1 MMVNLKSARELKPKN
16 LNKEGL
22 PLHSAKMNNH
32 NSRNKVSLK
41 FQYTNKQMI
50 LYNSKEKEN
59 GRKKLKQKNLSQILL
74 KFKKKMISNLKKYNV
89 NEDMYNKKIIN
100 DIIYDENKHIVS
112 EFKNYLLWDEN
123 SDFLKRFYYL
133 HESINRLPKINYY
146 YETYTLFPPVY
157 FCLDDLVKIMI
168 KNVKRK
174 KKYLEMIEEMEDN
187 NDNSFKKEEKK
198 EFKQIIN
205 PKDISNT
212 MTFDPSTINNIEIN
226 SFLNQN
232 ENDNNNLKDFDQ
244 IVNFILNDNE
254 NESIV
259 DNKKNKKN
267 NSHEKKNSFINNNDN
282 SLFSLNLD
290 LENKKNKEEDL
301 RGNII
306 KKIDHSQKTIIPK
319 IGKILEVKKLN
330 FQNLNQEINKENN
343 NQTSNK
349 KKENKPHLIKN
360 NSNNKLCKIA
370 YSDRHKKTIE
380 NLKSENKNITIKKTI
395 IKKSPVKK
403 ILINKKLNE
412 QIPISERMSSSKKEI
427 KTNDKDKLNKSIEKM
442 MKMIQYSQTS
452 SRSVTNNNSKIK
464 SKTQN
469 KAKKLQIETNS
480 KKKYK
485 KIISNKTITKLE
497 EKENKKSNLSNK
509 KILVNKLLITSPNI
523 IQTETTPS
531 SFITNNNITSSIYNI
546 NLNLNL
552 GHNSTSYNNN
562 YNNTNNNLISNKSVL
577 TKRNSNYTIVN
588 PLLNKGNSVLHSEN
602 KNIVKRKQYNIRN
615 VIHNNDNSIPITNPL
630 SKYSTLFKS
639 KNLNTERTINN
650 NNNQKDKISYD
661 LNGNNVHINIQKQ
674 SIYNT
679 IGYDNG
685 NYSNSS
691 VNININCNNN
701 IENNNSNSEKIYSRN
716 DVSASLLN
724 NLKNSYSNRAKKKLV
739 FQISEMKYSKSSKRL
754 STQNYKNNDFKTII
768 HDYKYTKIDK
778 IKKKNKD
785 KKYPLTSRNETKIHD
800 DLISKI
806 LKKTNK

>member
-146 YETYTLFPPVY
+146 YEKYTLFPPVY

-187 NDNSFKKEEKK
+187 NNSFKKEEKK

-212 MTFDPSTINNIEIN
+212 ITFDPSSLNNIETN

-232 ENDNNNLKDFDQ
+232 ENCGNNYNLKEFDQ

-254 NESIV
+254 NESII

-267 NSHEKKNSFINNNDN
+267 NSQENKNSFINNNDD
-282 SLFSLNLD
+282 SLFNLNLD
-290 LENKKNKEEDL
+290 LENKKNKEEDI
-301 RGNII
+301 RGNIT
-306 KKIDHSQKTIIPK
+306 KKIEHSQKTIIPK
-319 IGKILEVKKLN
+319 KGKILEVKKLN
-330 FQNLNQEINKENN
+330 FQNLNKEINKEINHP
-343 NQTSNK
+343 TSNK
-349 KKENKPHLIKN
+349 KKENKPNLIKN
-360 NSNNKLCKIA
+360 YSNNKSCKIN

-380 NLKSENKNITIKKTI
+380 NLKSENKNIKTI

-412 QIPISERMSSSKKEI
+412 QIPISERISSSKKEF
-427 KTNDKDKLNKSIEKM
+427 KNNEKDKINKSIEKM

-452 SRSVTNNNSKIK
+452 SRSVTNNSKIK

-469 KAKKLQIETNS
+469 KTKNLKIETNS
-480 KKKYK
+480 KKKFK
-485 KIISNKTITKLE
+485 KIISNKTISKI
-497 EKENKKSNLSNK
+497 EKNGNIKSNTSNK
-509 KILVNKLLITSPNI
+509 KILVNKLLITSPNF
-523 IQTETTPS
+523 IQTETIPN

-552 GHNSTSYNNN
+552 GHTSTS
-562 YNNTNNNLISNKSVL
+562 I
-577 TKRNSNYTIVN
+577 
-588 PLLNKGNSVLHSEN
+588 
-602 KNIVKRKQYNIRN
+602 
-615 VIHNNDNSIPITNPL
+615 
-630 SKYSTLFKS
+630 
-639 KNLNTERTINN
+639 
-650 NNNQKDKISYD
+650 
-661 LNGNNVHINIQKQ
+661 
-674 SIYNT
+674 
-679 IGYDNG
+679 
-685 NYSNSS
+685 
-691 VNININCNNN
+691 
-701 IENNNSNSEKIYSRN
+701 
-716 DVSASLLN
+716 
-724 NLKNSYSNRAKKKLV
+724 
-739 FQISEMKYSKSSKRL
+739 
-754 STQNYKNNDFKTII
+754 
-768 HDYKYTKIDK
+768 
-778 IKKKNKD
+778 
-785 KKYPLTSRNETKIHD
+785 
-800 DLISKI
+800 
-806 LKKTNK
+806 

>member
-1 MMVNLKSARELKPKN
+1 MLVNLKSTRELKPKN
-16 LNKEGL
+16 LIKDNLQIHNSKIG
-22 PLHSAKMNNH
+22 NH
-32 NSRNKVSLK
+32 NSRNKIPLK
-41 FQYTNKQMI
+41 IQSSNKQI
-50 LYNSKEKEN
+50 IKANSKEKD
-59 GRKKLKQKNLSQILL
+59 KKVLKQKIITNQILL
-74 KFKKKMISNLKKYNV
+74 KLKKKMISNLKKYNV
-89 NEDMYNKKIIN
+89 NVDIYNKKIIN

-187 NDNSFKKEEKK
+187 NNSFKKEEKK

-212 MTFDPSTINNIEIN
+212 ITFDPSSLNNIETN

-232 ENDNNNLKDFDQ
+232 ENCGNNYNLKEFDQ

-254 NESIV
+254 NESII

-267 NSHEKKNSFINNNDN
+267 NSQENKNSFINNNDD
-282 SLFSLNLD
+282 SLFNLNLD
-290 LENKKNKEEDL
+290 LENKKNKEEDI
-301 RGNII
+301 RGNIT
-306 KKIDHSQKTIIPK
+306 KKIEHSQKTIIPK
-319 IGKILEVKKLN
+319 KGKILEVKKLN
-330 FQNLNQEINKENN
+330 FQNLNKEINKEINHP
-343 NQTSNK
+343 TSNK
-349 KKENKPHLIKN
+349 KKENKPNLIKN
-360 NSNNKLCKIA
+360 YSNNKSCKIN

-380 NLKSENKNITIKKTI
+380 NLKSENKNIKTI

-412 QIPISERMSSSKKEI
+412 QIPISERISSSKKEF
-427 KTNDKDKLNKSIEKM
+427 KNNEKDKINKSIEKM

-452 SRSVTNNNSKIK
+452 SRSVTNNSKIK

-469 KAKKLQIETNS
+469 KTKNLKIETNS
-480 KKKYK
+480 KKKFK
-485 KIISNKTITKLE
+485 KIISNKTISKI
-497 EKENKKSNLSNK
+497 EKNGNIKSNTSNK
-509 KILVNKLLITSPNI
+509 KILVNKLLITSPNF
-523 IQTETTPS
+523 IQTETIPN

-552 GHNSTSYNNN
+552 GHTSTSYNNN
-562 YNNTNNNLISNKSVL
+562 YNNNLISNKTVL

-588 PLLNKGNSVLHSEN
+588 PLLYKGNSVLNSEN
-602 KNIVKRKQYNIRN
+602 KKIIKRKQYNIRN

-639 KNLNTERTINN
+639 NHLKTERIMNN
-650 NNNQKDKISYD
+650 KNSQKDKISYD
-661 LNGNNVHINIQKQ
+661 LNGNNVHISIQKQ

-679 IGYDNG
+679 IANDNE

-701 IENNNSNSEKIYSRN
+701 IDNNNSEKINSRN
-716 DVSASLLN
+716 EVNGYLLN
-724 NLKNSYSNRAKKKLV
+724 NLKNSYSNNIKKKLV
-739 FQISEMKYSKSSKRL
+739 FPINEIKYSKSLKRL
-754 STQNYKNNDFKTII
+754 STQKYKNNEFKAINN
-768 HDYKYTKIDK
+768 DWKYNKLEK

-785 KKYPLTSRNETKIHD
+785 KKYPLTSRNEKKIHD
-800 DLISKI
+800 DLISI
-806 LKKTNK
+806 MLKNTNK

>member
-1 MMVNLKSARELKPKN
+1 MLVNLKSTRELKPKN
-16 LNKEGL
+16 LIKDNLQIHNSKIG
-22 PLHSAKMNNH
+22 NH
-32 NSRNKVSLK
+32 NSRNKIPLK
-41 FQYTNKQMI
+41 IQSSNKQI
-50 LYNSKEKEN
+50 IKANSKEKD
-59 GRKKLKQKNLSQILL
+59 KKVLKQKIITNQILL
-74 KFKKKMISNLKKYNV
+74 KLKKKMISNLKKYNV
-89 NEDMYNKKIIN
+89 NVDIYNKKIIN

-123 SDFLKRFYYL
+123 SDFLKRFYYF

-187 NDNSFKKEEKK
+187 NNSFKKEEKK

-212 MTFDPSTINNIEIN
+212 ITFDPSSLNNIETN

-232 ENDNNNLKDFDQ
+232 ENCGNNYNLKEFDQ

-254 NESIV
+254 NESII

-267 NSHEKKNSFINNNDN
+267 NSQENKNSFINNNDD
-282 SLFSLNLD
+282 SLFNLNLD
-290 LENKKNKEEDL
+290 LENKKNKEEDI
-301 RGNII
+301 RENIT
-306 KKIDHSQKTIIPK
+306 KKIEHSQKTIIPK
-319 IGKILEVKKLN
+319 KGKILEVKKLN
-330 FQNLNQEINKENN
+330 FQNLNKEINKEINHP
-343 NQTSNK
+343 TSNK
-349 KKENKPHLIKN
+349 KKENKPNLIKN
-360 NSNNKLCKIA
+360 YSNNKSCKIT

-380 NLKSENKNITIKKTI
+380 NLKSENKNIKTI

-412 QIPISERMSSSKKEI
+412 QIPISERISSSKKEF
-427 KTNDKDKLNKSIEKM
+427 KNNEKDKINKSIEKM

-452 SRSVTNNNSKIK
+452 SRSVTNNSKIK

-469 KAKKLQIETNS
+469 KTKNLKIETNS
-480 KKKYK
+480 KKKFK
-485 KIISNKTITKLE
+485 KIISNKTISKI
-497 EKENKKSNLSNK
+497 EKNGNIKSNTSNK
-509 KILVNKLLITSPNI
+509 KILVNKLLITSPNF
-523 IQTETTPS
+523 IQTETIPN

-552 GHNSTSYNNN
+552 GHTSTSYNNN
-562 YNNTNNNLISNKSVL
+562 YNNNLISNKTVL

-588 PLLNKGNSVLHSEN
+588 PLLYKGNSVLNSEN
-602 KNIVKRKQYNIRN
+602 KKIIKRKQYNIRN

-639 KNLNTERTINN
+639 NHLKTERIMNN
-650 NNNQKDKISYD
+650 KNSQKDKISYD
-661 LNGNNVHINIQKQ
+661 LNGNNVHISIQKQ

-679 IGYDNG
+679 IANDNE

-701 IENNNSNSEKIYSRN
+701 IDNNNNEKINSRN
-716 DVSASLLN
+716 EVNGYLLN
-724 NLKNSYSNRAKKKLV
+724 NLKNSYSNNIKKKLV
-739 FQISEMKYSKSSKRL
+739 FPINEIKYSKSLKRL
-754 STQNYKNNDFKTII
+754 STQKYKNNEFKAINN
-768 HDYKYTKIDK
+768 DWKYNKLEK

-785 KKYPLTSRNETKIHD
+785 KKYPLTSRNEKKIHD
-800 DLISKI
+800 DLISI
-806 LKKTNK
+806 MLKNTNK

>member
-1 MMVNLKSARELKPKN
+1 MLVNLKSTRELKPKN
-16 LNKEGL
+16 LIKDNLQIHNSKIG
-22 PLHSAKMNNH
+22 NH
-32 NSRNKVSLK
+32 NSRNKIPLK
-41 FQYTNKQMI
+41 IQSSNKQI
-50 LYNSKEKEN
+50 IKANSKEKD
-59 GRKKLKQKNLSQILL
+59 KKVLKQKIITNQILL
-74 KFKKKMISNLKKYNV
+74 KLKKKMISNLKKYNV
-89 NEDMYNKKIIN
+89 NVDIYNKKIIN

-123 SDFLKRFYYL
+123 SDFLKRFYYF

-187 NDNSFKKEEKK
+187 NNSFKKEEKK

-212 MTFDPSTINNIEIN
+212 ITFDPSSLNNIETN

-232 ENDNNNLKDFDQ
+232 ENCGNNYNLKEFDQ

-254 NESIV
+254 NESII

-267 NSHEKKNSFINNNDN
+267 NSQENKNSFINNNDD
-282 SLFSLNLD
+282 SLFNLNLD
-290 LENKKNKEEDL
+290 LENKKNKEEDI
-301 RGNII
+301 RGNIT
-306 KKIDHSQKTIIPK
+306 KKIEHSQKTIIPK
-319 IGKILEVKKLN
+319 KGKILEVKKLN
-330 FQNLNQEINKENN
+330 FQNLNKEINKEINHP
-343 NQTSNK
+343 TSNK
-349 KKENKPHLIKN
+349 KKENKPNLIKN
-360 NSNNKLCKIA
+360 YSNNKSCKIN

-380 NLKSENKNITIKKTI
+380 NLKSENKNIKTI

-412 QIPISERMSSSKKEI
+412 QIPISERISSSKKEF
-427 KTNDKDKLNKSIEKM
+427 KNNEKDKINKSIEKM

-452 SRSVTNNNSKIK
+452 SRSVTNNSKIK

-469 KAKKLQIETNS
+469 KTKNLKIETNS
-480 KKKYK
+480 KKKFK
-485 KIISNKTITKLE
+485 KIISNKTISKI
-497 EKENKKSNLSNK
+497 EKNGNIKSNTSNK
-509 KILVNKLLITSPNI
+509 KILVNKLLITSPNF
-523 IQTETTPS
+523 IQTETIPN

-552 GHNSTSYNNN
+552 GHTSTSYNNN
-562 YNNTNNNLISNKSVL
+562 YNNNLISNKTVL

-588 PLLNKGNSVLHSEN
+588 PLLYKGNSVLNSEN
-602 KNIVKRKQYNIRN
+602 KKIIKRKQYNIRN

-639 KNLNTERTINN
+639 NHLKTERIMNN
-650 NNNQKDKISYD
+650 KNSQKDKISYD
-661 LNGNNVHINIQKQ
+661 LNGNNVHISIQKQ

-679 IGYDNG
+679 IANDNE

-701 IENNNSNSEKIYSRN
+701 IDNNNSEKINSRN
-716 DVSASLLN
+716 EVNGYLLN
-724 NLKNSYSNRAKKKLV
+724 NLKNSYSNNIKKKLV
-739 FQISEMKYSKSSKRL
+739 FPINEIKYSKSLKRL
-754 STQNYKNNDFKTII
+754 STQKYKNNEFKAINN
-768 HDYKYTKIDK
+768 DWKYNKLEK

-785 KKYPLTSRNETKIHD
+785 KKYPLTSRNEKKIHD
-800 DLISKI
+800 DLISI
-806 LKKTNK
+806 MLKNTNK

>member
-1 MMVNLKSARELKPKN
+1 MLVNLKSTRELKPKN
-16 LNKEGL
+16 LIKDNLQIHNSKIG
-22 PLHSAKMNNH
+22 NH
-32 NSRNKVSLK
+32 NSRNKIPLK
-41 FQYTNKQMI
+41 IQSSNKQI
-50 LYNSKEKEN
+50 IKANSKEKD
-59 GRKKLKQKNLSQILL
+59 KKVLKQKIITNQILL
-74 KFKKKMISNLKKYNV
+74 KLKKKMISNLKKYNV
-89 NEDMYNKKIIN
+89 NVDIYNKKIIN

-123 SDFLKRFYYL
+123 SDFLKRFYYF

-187 NDNSFKKEEKK
+187 NNSFKKEEKK

-212 MTFDPSTINNIEIN
+212 ITFDPSSLNNIETN

-232 ENDNNNLKDFDQ
+232 ENCGNNYNLKEFDQ

-254 NESIV
+254 NESII

-267 NSHEKKNSFINNNDN
+267 NSQENKNSFINNNDD
-282 SLFSLNLD
+282 SLFNLNLD
-290 LENKKNKEEDL
+290 LENKKNKEEDI
-301 RGNII
+301 RGNIT
-306 KKIDHSQKTIIPK
+306 KKIEHSQKTIIPK
-319 IGKILEVKKLN
+319 KGKILEVKKLN
-330 FQNLNQEINKENN
+330 FQNLNKEINKEINHP
-343 NQTSNK
+343 TSNK
-349 KKENKPHLIKN
+349 KKENKPNLIKN
-360 NSNNKLCKIA
+360 YSNNKSCKIN

-380 NLKSENKNITIKKTI
+380 NLKSENKNIKTI

-412 QIPISERMSSSKKEI
+412 QIPISERISSSKKEF
-427 KTNDKDKLNKSIEKM
+427 KNNEKDKINKSIEKM

-452 SRSVTNNNSKIK
+452 SRSVTNNSKIK

-469 KAKKLQIETNS
+469 KTKNLKIETNS
-480 KKKYK
+480 KKKFK
-485 KIISNKTITKLE
+485 KIISNKTISKI
-497 EKENKKSNLSNK
+497 EKNGNIKSNTSNK
-509 KILVNKLLITSPNI
+509 KILVNKLLITSPNF
-523 IQTETTPS
+523 IQTETIPN

-552 GHNSTSYNNN
+552 GHTSTSYNNN
-562 YNNTNNNLISNKSVL
+562 YNNNLISNKTVL

-588 PLLNKGNSVLHSEN
+588 PLLYKGNSVLNSEN
-602 KNIVKRKQYNIRN
+602 KKIIKRKQYNIRN

-639 KNLNTERTINN
+639 NHLKTERIMNN
-650 NNNQKDKISYD
+650 KNSQKDKISYD
-661 LNGNNVHINIQKQ
+661 LNGNNVHISIQKQ

-679 IGYDNG
+679 IANDNE

-701 IENNNSNSEKIYSRN
+701 IDNNNNEKINSRN
-716 DVSASLLN
+716 EVNGYLLN
-724 NLKNSYSNRAKKKLV
+724 NLKNSYSNNIKKKLV
-739 FQISEMKYSKSSKRL
+739 FPINEIKYSKSLKRL
-754 STQNYKNNDFKTII
+754 STQKYKNNEFKAINN
-768 HDYKYTKIDK
+768 DWKYNKLEK

-785 KKYPLTSRNETKIHD
+785 KKYPLTSRNEKKIHD
-800 DLISKI
+800 DLISI
-806 LKKTNK
+806 MLKNTNK